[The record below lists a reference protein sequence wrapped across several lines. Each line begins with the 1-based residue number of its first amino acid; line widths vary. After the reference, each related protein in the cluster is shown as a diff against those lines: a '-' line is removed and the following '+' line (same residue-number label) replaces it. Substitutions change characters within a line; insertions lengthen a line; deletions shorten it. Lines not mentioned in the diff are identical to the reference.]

1 MKRNP
6 LLVLCGGFFGYGLLH
21 AIPVANSRQARCLYG
36 YKSAPDHPLLWT
48 DRICLTLLLTAS
60 TPFTWPMMLR
70 EDLVRLECLLR
81 GKRIRD
87 FLPEDAD

>member
-6 LLVLCGGFFGYGLLH
+6 LLALCGGFFGYGLLH
-21 AIPVANSRQARCLYG
+21 AIPVANSRQARFLYG
-36 YKSAPDHPLLWT
+36 YKSAPEHPLLWT

-70 EDLVRLECLLR
+70 EDLVRLECLVR
-81 GKRIRD
+81 GKRVTD
-87 FLPEDAD
+87 FLGEDTD